1 MQIPEPGDLVS
12 IDQEVDAVIV
22 NGKLGNGLPTSLK
35 WALIKI
41 MPDQNALV
49 LETYNPAALS
59 NKRVAKAA
67 DEMLRA
73 QQEKIARKVSPKK
86 RPPYNKVPEEIRIL
100 VMTVGE
106 HIVEAV
112 YDPDKMS
119 ILSL

>member
-1 MQIPEPGDLVS
+1 MQIPKPGDLVS
-12 IDQEVDAVIV
+12 ISQELDAVIV
-22 NGKLGNGLPTSLK
+22 NGKLDNGLPTSLK

-41 MPDQNALV
+41 MPGQNALV

-59 NKRVAKAA
+59 NKRVARAA

-86 RPPYNKVPEEIRIL
+86 RPPYSKVPEEIRIL

>member
-1 MQIPEPGDLVS
+1 
-12 IDQEVDAVIV
+12 
-22 NGKLGNGLPTSLK
+22 
-35 WALIKI
+35 
-41 MPDQNALV
+41 
-49 LETYNPAALS
+49 
-59 NKRVAKAA
+59 
-67 DEMLRA
+67 MLRA

-86 RPPYNKVPEEIRIL
+86 RPPYNKVPEEIRIM

>member
-1 MQIPEPGDLVS
+1 
-12 IDQEVDAVIV
+12 
-22 NGKLGNGLPTSLK
+22 
-35 WALIKI
+35 
-41 MPDQNALV
+41 MPDQIALV
-49 LETYNPAALS
+49 LESYNPAALS
-59 NKRVAKAA
+59 NKRVARAA

-86 RPPYNKVPEEIRIL
+86 RPPYSKVPEEIRIL

>member
-12 IDQEVDAVIV
+12 INKEVDAVII
-22 NGKLGNGLPTSLK
+22 NGKNDKGLPTSLK
-35 WALIKI
+35 WALVKV
-41 MPDQNALV
+41 MPDQNGLV

-86 RPPYNKVPEEIRIL
+86 RPPYNDVPKEIVIL

-112 YDPDKMS
+112 YDPEKMS

>member
-12 IDQEVDAVIV
+12 INQELDAVIV

-59 NKRVAKAA
+59 NRRVARAA

-86 RPPYNKVPEEIRIL
+86 RPPYSKVPEEIRIL

>member
-49 LETYNPAALS
+49 LESYNPAALS
-59 NKRVAKAA
+59 NRRVAKAA
-67 DEMLRA
+67 DEMLRT
-73 QQEKIARKVSPKK
+73 QQEKIARKVSPNK
-86 RPPYNKVPEEIRIL
+86 RPPYSKVPEEIRVL

>member
-12 IDQEVDAVIV
+12 INQELDAVIV
-22 NGKLGNGLPTSLK
+22 NGKLDNGLPTSLK

-49 LETYNPAALS
+49 LESYNPAALS
-59 NKRVAKAA
+59 NKRVARAA

-86 RPPYNKVPEEIRIL
+86 RPPYSKVPEEIRIL

>member
-1 MQIPEPGDLVS
+1 MQIPKPGDLVS
-12 IDQEVDAVIV
+12 INQELDAVIV
-22 NGKLGNGLPTSLK
+22 NGKLDNGLPTSLK

-41 MPDQNALV
+41 MPGQNALV

-59 NKRVAKAA
+59 NKRVARAA

-86 RPPYNKVPEEIRIL
+86 RPPYSKVPEEIRIL